1 MRHGWVSRVGMAT
14 LVSAMVLV
22 GNTYTASGGKPAP
35 APAPAPPVPRV
46 VDANNNLIGQVV
58 GTIGEPRFPGVPII
72 AVVALNI
79 SGQSIIVQVTSKRF
93 KGNATLYFTE
103 PTCTVG
109 QAYFDDDAPTWGHNL
124 FPLVGVGK
132 NPTILYS
139 LRANSGLVSFSPA
152 YAWII
157 DQNSQNGSCVLTG
170 VTSGFIADPISDLST
185 QFTPP
190 YRFVYP

>member
-1 MRHGWVSRVGMAT
+1 MF
-14 LVSAMVLV
+14 L
-22 GNTYTASGGKPAP
+22 GNTDMASAGKPAP
-35 APAPAPPVPRV
+35 GPAGPKV
-46 VDANNNLIGQVV
+46 VDANNNIVGQVV
-58 GTIGEPRFPGVPII
+58 GAIGEPRFPDVPII

-79 SGQSIIVQVTSKRF
+79 SGQSIIVQVTSNRF

-103 PTCTVG
+103 PTCSVG
-109 QAYFDDDAPTWGHNL
+109 QAYFDYDAPTWGNNL

-132 NPTILYS
+132 TPAILYG

-157 DQNSQNGSCVLTG
+157 DQNLQNGHCVLTG
-170 VTSGFIADPISDLST
+170 ITSGFIADPISDLSS